1 MAANSDQTSELF
13 TEITE
18 HFTSH
23 PVISI
28 SHPEGDSPDQYE
40 IVYSLPGL
48 CKDSDG
54 QIVETTEHSI
64 ELTIPFGF
72 PHFPPSCKP
81 KSNIFHPDFDPA
93 AICLGEF
100 WEQGR
105 TIAELIIYIGKM
117 INGEMYSTSNAFN
130 EEAAAWYNEHS
141 STFPFSNIQWGSTTA
156 PANEN
161 DDAQEID
168 TLDDSDLSSGFD
180 YLSLEDPATDD
191 EISLDTSFADQPPP
205 DDFDYLLLER
215 LEDQKKYNKI
225 LENLGTVEHSTTR
238 SAEFSDNA
246 KNALQKAQRIH
257 SAAKTDEDNG
267 NTQKALDGYQQ
278 VASIVADF
286 YGIASDITRAKQTL
300 SLLNDFAP
308 GATSAKNKMAS
319 AKDKPQ
325 VSQKEPPLKGKKTPA
340 RKVSAD
346 GSFLDDIGSP
356 NRLPLYIAAAVL
368 LCIAISG
375 GYFYYSLNTNF
386 NKARESYAQCTAALD
401 KNSFAAAKKACD
413 ATLLLSQKVKYI
425 HQQEVNA
432 LRQNTTATLKQER
445 FVQGLAGNILVNGHY
460 YSQSDGM
467 ELQDIDAA
475 IEQAEEVYSQKEWHQ
490 AQQLFS
496 ELLLRVQKNENL
508 DKSVVETIQARLRQI
523 QFRVEYNRA
532 DDFLERGQWDKARKS
547 FAKTLQTLSSLS
559 KKEQLKFST
568 LLKNS
573 QQKAEFNALKAE
585 GDRFF
590 AQSDWDNAV
599 LSYEQALKIVKNTQI
614 SSTEVTLQIQ
624 ENTKKAELYLTI
636 SRGNKSFATGA
647 WEEAIKEYTQAGSF
661 LAKHQDLL
669 SQTDS
674 DVNRKKLFRII
685 LQASIIRERQ
695 NVRKNLET
703 DSLTNAKKSY
713 EMILSMIS
721 HSDFTRENEF
731 LETQDEI
738 AASIKGLNHKILLQK
753 KTQYLKENYQ
763 HLFATNYPTTTPE
776 SLIKPLISLSKEE
789 PGKFIFKMQCTEV
802 GRGRPLTLVMYYAY
816 NLDSHKW
823 NFYYPNQ

>member
-1 MAANSDQTSELF
+1 MAANSDKPSELF
-13 TEITE
+13 TQIKE

-28 SHPEGDSPDQYE
+28 APPESDSSDQYE
-40 IVYSLPGL
+40 IAYSLPGL

-54 QIVETTEHSI
+54 QIVEATDHRI

-100 WEQGR
+100 WEQSR
-105 TIAELIIYIGKM
+105 TIPELIIYIGKM

-130 EEAAAWYNEHS
+130 EEAASWYNEHS
-141 STFPFSNIQWGSTTA
+141 STFPFSNIQWGS
-156 PANEN
+156 ANSSTSEN
-161 DDAQEID
+161 DEAQEID

-180 YLSLEDPATDD
+180 YLSLEDPSAND

-225 LENLGTVEHSTTR
+225 LETLGKVEHSTTR
-238 SAEFSDNA
+238 SAGYSDNA
-246 KNALQKAQRIH
+246 KNAVQKAQRVH
-257 SAAKTDEDNG
+257 STAKTDEDNG
-267 NTQKALDGYQQ
+267 NTQKSLDGYQQ
-278 VASIVADF
+278 VVSIVSDF
-286 YGIASDITRAKQTL
+286 YGITADITRAKQTL

-308 GATSAKNKMAS
+308 DTTSAKKKDTSANDKRQVS
-319 AKDKPQ
+319 AKK
-325 VSQKEPPLKGKKTPA
+325 PPLKGKKTST

-346 GSFLDDIGSP
+346 DSFLNDIGSP
-356 NRLPLYIAAAVL
+356 SKLPLYIAAAVF

-375 GYFYYSLNTNF
+375 GYFYYSYNTNL
-386 NKARESYAQCTAALD
+386 NKARESYTQCTTALD
-401 KNSFAAAKKACD
+401 KNSFTAAKKSCD
-413 ATLLLSQKVKYI
+413 TALLLSQKVKYI
-425 HQQEVNA
+425 HQQEVIT
-432 LRQNTTATLKQER
+432 LRQNISNTLKQER

-460 YSQSDGM
+460 YSQSDGK
-467 ELQDIDAA
+467 ELQAINAA
-475 IEQAEEVYSQKEWHQ
+475 IKQAEEVYSQKEWHQ

-496 ELLLRVQKNENL
+496 ELLLRVQNNKNLEE
-508 DKSVVETIQARLRQI
+508 SVVESIQTRLRQV
-523 QFRVEYNRA
+523 QFRVEYNKA

-559 KKEQLKFST
+559 QKEQQKFST

-599 LSYEQALKIVKNTQI
+599 ISYEQALKIVKNTKI

-647 WEEAIKEYTQAGSF
+647 WDKAIKEYTQAGSF
-661 LAKHQDLL
+661 LVKHQDLL

-674 DVNRKKLFRII
+674 ALNRKKLFRII

-695 NVRKNLET
+695 NVRKKLET
-703 DSLTNAKKSY
+703 DNLTDAKKSY
-713 EMILSMIS
+713 EMILSMIT
-721 HSDFTRENEF
+721 HSDFTQENEF

-738 AASIKGLNHKILLQK
+738 AASIKKINHKILLQK

-763 HLFATNYPTTTPE
+763 HLFAANYPAATPE
-776 SLIKPLISLSKEE
+776 SLTKPIISLSKEE